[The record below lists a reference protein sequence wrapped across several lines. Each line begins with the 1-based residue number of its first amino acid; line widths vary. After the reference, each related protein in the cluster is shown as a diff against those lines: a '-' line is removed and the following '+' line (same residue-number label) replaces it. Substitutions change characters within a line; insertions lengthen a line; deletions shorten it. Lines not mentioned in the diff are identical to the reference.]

1 MWVWRALA
9 LPSRLRVVSHLSHE
23 RSEAEATAFLAKFKA
38 RTDGWAPFFTSDQL
52 PAYVAALIANYSTPA
67 PLPRKGGPGRPR
79 KEPPRVVDP
88 HLYYAQVDKRREGGR
103 VVEVKRHI
111 LFGAEPELIQ
121 IVATDGCGSQINTSY
136 VERDNLTSRHSNGRL
151 VRKTLS
157 HSKKRHYLRRHLDL
171 EDAIYNFA
179 RPHSALRVKLR
190 NPAAHGRRWQ
200 PRTPAM
206 AAGLTDHI
214 WSLEELLSYCL
225 LPPSA

>member
-1 MWVWRALA
+1 MWVGRALA
-9 LPSRLRVVSHLSHE
+9 LPSRLRVVSHLSPE
-23 RSEAEATAFLAKFKA
+23 RSEAEATTFLAKFKA

-52 PAYVAALIANYSTPA
+52 PAYVAALITTYSTPA
-67 PLPRKGGPGRPR
+67 PSPLNRGPGRPR

-88 HLYYAQVDKRREGGR
+88 HLRYAQVDKRREGGR

-111 LFGAEPELIQ
+111 LFGAAADLIQ
-121 IVATDGCGSQINTSY
+121 ILETDGCGSQINPSY

-157 HSKKRHYLRRHLDL
+157 HAKKKDYLQRQLDL
-171 EDAIYNFA
+171 EDAIYNFV

-190 NPAAHGRRWQ
+190 KPAAYGRCWQ

-206 AAGLTDHI
+206 AVGLTNHV

-225 LPPSA
+225 PPPSR